1 MTEGYVAMGGPFF
14 EAASPATL
22 SRTFVVCAHRI
33 RNDASKE
40 DICCGSGSRKE
51 LNKW

>member
-22 SRTFVVCAHRI
+22 SRTFVVCAI
-33 RNDASKE
+33 QFVTTQVKKIFAVEVEAVKS
-40 DICCGSGSRKE
+40 
-51 LNKW
+51 